1 MQNSNKSKKIFLCL
15 NNINMV
21 RDLLCSKRA
30 TKQDTDLKVA
40 NATEL
45 VAEGQVKS
53 LPLLFYSLY

>member
-1 MQNSNKSKKIFLCL
+1 
-15 NNINMV
+15 MV

-53 LPLLFYSLY
+53 LPLLFLPSTLQPITNLIF